1 MKPTKLFLKSSISV
15 QLLNVKK
22 HDFSAM
28 MHKVLRSSGIANAT
42 KTTSSNAFVYLL
54 LIVFVCLKIG
64 PFTEEW
70 EASSERK
77 ENEMFTTSIV
87 NGSTKVAHIISR
99 AICTV

>member
-42 KTTSSNAFVYLL
+42 KTISSNAFVYLL
-54 LIVFVCLKIG
+54 LIVFVCLI
-64 PFTEEW
+64 FTEEW

-77 ENEMFTTSIV
+77 ENEMLTTSKVI
-87 NGSTKVAHIISR
+87 GSTKVAHIISR